1 MTTVRRALRTAVV
14 AGAGSRFAY
23 TLLRRFTPG
32 EAALWERRNHRG
44 EIVTLVEGPAV
55 AIGAALAAG
64 TAPGVPAAH
73 RAAAALATA
82 GAAGFGTYDDMLGAT
97 DKRGFKGHIGALA
110 KGEVTSGMVKVLG
123 IGATGLAAG
132 ALVQRKPV
140 DKLLAGLVVA
150 GTANVV
156 NLFDLRPGRAAKVAL
171 LAGAPSVLRGSR
183 LAAAPVGAA
192 AALLPEDLD
201 EQAMLGDAG
210 ANALGA
216 ALGVAAAAGASRR
229 GLVARVAVLAAL
241 TAASEKVSFTKV
253 IAANPVLDRID
264 MLGRRPVAPPRP
276 GTAPAAGAVSRS
288 GAASG
293 SGGVP
298 GPAGAAGTG
307 AAASPDGLSGAG
319 GVSGAD
325 GASDATSATG
335 RPVAQ

>member
-1 MTTVRRALRTAVV
+1 MSSARRAVRTALV
-14 AGAGSRFAY
+14 AGTAARFAY
-23 TLLRRFTPG
+23 TMLNRFTPG

-44 EIVTLVEGPAV
+44 EVVTLVEGPAC
-55 AIGAALAAG
+55 ALGAALAAA
-64 TAPGVPAAH
+64 TAPGVPSRH
-73 RAAAALATA
+73 RAAAALATV

-140 DKLLAGLVVA
+140 DKVLAGLVIA
-150 GTANVV
+150 GGANVV
-156 NLFDLRPGRAAKVAL
+156 NLFDLRPGRAAKVTL
-171 LAGAPSVLRGSR
+171 MAGALPVLRGSR

-201 EQAMLGDAG
+201 EKAMLGDAG

-229 GLVARVAVLAAL
+229 GLVVRAAVLAGL
-241 TAASEKVSFTKV
+241 TLASEKVSFTKV
-253 IAANPVLDRID
+253 IAKTPWLHKVD

-276 GTAPAAGAVSRS
+276 A
-288 GAASG
+288 
-293 SGGVP
+293 
-298 GPAGAAGTG
+298 
-307 AAASPDGLSGAG
+307 
-319 GVSGAD
+319 
-325 GASDATSATG
+325 
-335 RPVAQ
+335 PVAADPAEQPVAS